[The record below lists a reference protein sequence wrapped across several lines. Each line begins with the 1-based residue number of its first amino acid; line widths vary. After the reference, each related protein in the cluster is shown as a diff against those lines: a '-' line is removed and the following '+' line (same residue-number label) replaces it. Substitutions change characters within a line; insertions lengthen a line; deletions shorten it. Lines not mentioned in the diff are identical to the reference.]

1 MDRLTHCSILSFTG
15 IDGIIKEDKLGLE
28 IIYIQA
34 KRWNETTTVGRPEI
48 QRFAGALLGK
58 ATEKGIFITTS
69 RFSCEAE
76 NYIKGLD
83 VKIIL
88 IDGDRLADLMIK
100 YNVGVD
106 PVATYE
112 IKKIDSD
119 CFLS

>member
-1 MDRLTHCSILSFTG
+1 MGWLMAAF

-34 KRWNETTTVGRPEI
+34 KRWNETTVGRPEI

-58 ATEKGIFITTS
+58 AAKKGIFITTS
-69 RFSCEAE
+69 RFSREAE
-76 NYIKGLD
+76 NYVKGLD
-83 VKIIL
+83 AKIIL
-88 IDGDRLADLMIK
+88 IDGDRLAELMVE

-119 CFLS
+119 YFLS